1 MYKTDGLIGT
11 RFWCNDFLIKA
22 ILDAVL
28 CNLFVTNFNFKWSMS
43 ICLGNKLNKHVW
55 VDAQQHYNRKDHFG
69 PNLGH
74 KNLFLGGF
82 VSTRC

>member
-1 MYKTDGLIGT
+1 
-11 RFWCNDFLIKA
+11 
-22 ILDAVL
+22 
-28 CNLFVTNFNFKWSMS
+28 MS